1 MENMD
6 DPRGDSI
13 KQGQDTPEEGNNS
26 QMGQAGHDFTRA
38 SDDEQVGTGMP
49 HVPYQPLIV
58 NGASLAEAWE
68 NAVRTMM
75 SKGYN
80 RFVRAPEYQTWTKDS
95 PMIIMVSDPMSE
107 PRLSPKSPITRSMA
121 DEYAESL
128 IHGHTKDKENS
139 FEYTYYSRLRH
150 YPDCMIRAGLPH
162 VPEGEKETMDY
173 VHKVSGGKCVV
184 QRLDQVAKA
193 IEIFRKDPTR
203 RTVVLHTWIPFRD
216 LAKFTPERLDTS
228 SPCLVVLHPQL
239 VEDRLHF
246 NVVMKTNDLFSA
258 WPGNAY
264 AFTALQKYM
273 ADQIGAGV
281 GHYTHF
287 SVSMQVYQEVFE
299 AARVI

>member
-1 MENMD
+1 MDNPDDLMED
-6 DPRGDSI
+6 SAEQGSDAPKETGDAR
-13 KQGQDTPEEGNNS
+13 
-26 QMGQAGHDFTRA
+26 AGHDFTSA
-38 SDDEQVGTGMP
+38 SGDEQAGSSFP
-49 HVPYQPLIV
+49 QVPYKPLLV
-58 NGASLAEAWE
+58 SGTSLAESWE

-75 SKGYN
+75 NEGYN
-80 RFVRAPEYQTWTKDS
+80 RYVRAPEYQTWTKDS
-95 PMIIMVSDPMSE
+95 PMIIMVSDPMRE
-107 PRLSPKSPITRSMA
+107 PRLSEKAQITRGMC
-121 DEYAESL
+121 DEYSNSL
-128 IHGHTKDKENS
+128 IHGHAKDKENS

-150 YPDCMIRAGLPH
+150 YPDCMVRAGLPH
-162 VPEGEKETMDY
+162 VPENEQEVRDS
-173 VHKVSGGKCVV
+173 VHRISGGKCVV
-184 QRLDQVAKA
+184 QSLDQVAKA

-216 LAKFTPERLDTS
+216 LAKFTPERVDTS

-239 VEDRLHF
+239 VEKRLHF

-273 ADQIGAGV
+273 ADEIGVGV

-299 AARVI
+299 AAKGI

>member
-1 MENMD
+1 MEDN
-6 DPRGDSI
+6 
-13 KQGQDTPEEGNNS
+13 DTNNNTGS
-26 QMGQAGHDFTRA
+26 NPAG
-38 SDDEQVGTGMP
+38 EQSMP
-49 HVPYQPLIV
+49 KLPYRPLMV
-58 NGASLAEAWE
+58 SGENLADAWE
-68 NAVRTMM
+68 KAVRLMM
-75 SKGYN
+75 AEGYN
-80 RFVRAPEYQTWTKDS
+80 RYVRAPEYQTWTKDS
-95 PMIIMVSDPMSE
+95 PMFITVSDPMRE

-121 DEYAESL
+121 DEYSQSL
-128 IHGHTKDKENS
+128 IHGHAKDKENS

-162 VPEGEKETMDY
+162 VPADENETRDY
-173 VHKVSGGKCVV
+173 VHRVSGGKCVV
-184 QRLDQVAKA
+184 QRLDQVEKA

-216 LAKFTPERLDTS
+216 LAKFTPERVDTS

-273 ADQIGAGV
+273 ADQIGVGV

-299 AARVI
+299 AAGGV